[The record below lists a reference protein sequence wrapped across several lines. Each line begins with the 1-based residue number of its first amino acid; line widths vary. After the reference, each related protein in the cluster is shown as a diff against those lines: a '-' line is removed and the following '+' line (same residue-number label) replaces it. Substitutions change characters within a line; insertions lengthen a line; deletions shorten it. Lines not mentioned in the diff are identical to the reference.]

1 LKKKAVLTELERTND
16 YVSGEQLSEI
26 LGVSRTAVWKQ
37 IKSLREQGYEIE
49 AQPRIGYRLLKRPDL
64 LLPAEI
70 ASGLNTTCLG
80 QEVVY
85 YPEVDSTNEIAR
97 QLALQGAAEGTLVV
111 AERQTKGK
119 GRLGRTWISPEGEG
133 LWFSLILRP
142 KMLPQEA
149 PRATLV
155 AAVAVAQA
163 LRQETGLNIRIK
175 WPNDLLLEGKK
186 ITGIL
191 TEMNS
196 EIGRINF
203 LVVGIGINVNLNFET
218 IPPEIS
224 ATATSLS
231 AYLTQPVSRL
241 VLLQRCLEE
250 LEKYYELWQKGA
262 FPEILVE
269 WRQLSATLGNQVQIK
284 MFDDTIEGFA
294 EEVELDGSLR
304 LRLADGSVY
313 QVIAGDVAFDPAK
326 P

>member
-1 LKKKAVLTELERTND
+1 MKKKAVLTELERTND

-37 IKSLREQGYEIE
+37 IQSLREQGYEIE
-49 AQPRIGYRLLKRPDL
+49 AQTRIGYRLLKRPDL

-70 ASGLNTTCLG
+70 ASGLNTAFLG

-97 QLALQGAAEGTLVV
+97 RLAQQGAAEGTLVV

-119 GRLGRTWISPEGEG
+119 GRLGRAWISPEGEG
-133 LWFSLILRP
+133 LWFSFILRP
-142 KMLPQEA
+142 NLLPPEA

-163 LRQETGLNIRIK
+163 LRRETGLSIRIK

-196 EIGRINF
+196 EIGRINY
-203 LVVGIGINVNLNFET
+203 LVVGIGINVNLDFET

-231 AYLTQPVSRL
+231 AYLKQPVSRL

-262 FPEILVE
+262 FPEILKE

-284 MFDDTIEGFA
+284 MLDDTIEGFA